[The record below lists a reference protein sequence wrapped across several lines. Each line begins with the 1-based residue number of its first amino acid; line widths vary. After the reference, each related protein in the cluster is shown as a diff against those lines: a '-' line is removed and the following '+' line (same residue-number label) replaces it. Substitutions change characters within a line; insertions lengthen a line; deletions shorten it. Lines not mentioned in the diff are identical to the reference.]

1 MPRQFDRFLRHA
13 TILEEG
19 PTLGRV
25 FAVTCETWA
34 LSDDPRTVAPK
45 AALLASRRTASE
57 AADFARAEAELFP
70 EHGFHKPSGA
80 WWASDGVRFHRFVVH
95 AGPRPRTGAMLVG
108 GGLAGVAGL
117 VLVGWLWRP
126 RGRSGAAERG

>member
-13 TILEEG
+13 TVLEEG

-45 AALLASRRTASE
+45 AALLASRRTASD
-57 AADFARAEAELFP
+57 AADFARAEAQRFP

-95 AGPRPRTGAMLVG
+95 AGVRRRTGAMLLG
-108 GGLAGVAGL
+108 GGLAGLAAVAL
-117 VLVGWLWRP
+117 TAWLWKP
-126 RGRSGAAERG
+126 RRTPRANEGG